1 MQTYQHTSM
10 QTCKPITMVI
20 YIAGSIPLFRGK
32 RSNHFRLQRQS
43 KHGALCRLKG
53 QAAAPFPDKSSS
65 RFAASVFIGKTLYP
79 TAPPPT
85 TDRKG
90 KIIRW
95 GYTGKQAAGT
105 ATAERQ
111 TGRRTA
117 RRRVFTEKIP

>member
-1 MQTYQHTSM
+1 M
-10 QTCKPITMVI
+10 
-20 YIAGSIPLFRGK
+20 
-32 RSNHFRLQRQS
+32 
-43 KHGALCRLKG
+43 
-53 QAAAPFPDKSSS
+53 
-65 RFAASVFIGKTLYP
+65 KTET

-95 GYTGKQAAGT
+95 GYTGKQTAGT

-117 RRRVFTEKIP
+117 RRRVFTKKIP

>member
-43 KHGALCRLKG
+43 K
-53 QAAAPFPDKSSS
+53 
-65 RFAASVFIGKTLYP
+65 
-79 TAPPPT
+79 
-85 TDRKG
+85 
-90 KIIRW
+90 
-95 GYTGKQAAGT
+95 QAAGT

>member
-1 MQTYQHTSM
+1 M
-10 QTCKPITMVI
+10 
-20 YIAGSIPLFRGK
+20 
-32 RSNHFRLQRQS
+32 
-43 KHGALCRLKG
+43 
-53 QAAAPFPDKSSS
+53 
-65 RFAASVFIGKTLYP
+65 KTE
-79 TAPPPT
+79 TTTPPP